1 MAGEA
6 SRDDAPKSGFA
17 GMALKGKSGPKL
29 HRKPSG
35 AAVVEKQKEEI
46 VAVDAQG
53 IESKVK
59 KIKEGPKVIQSLP
72 NNWQLHGAREAGVEV
87 GAYDPAANKPAAAGA
102 SAESDADAEAVAAL
116 VADAKRREGEGED
129 PEEKAKNSMVIT
141 GGGMSEDQ
149 MAGAASGSQMGAA
162 AGVAAKGKA
171 DRDAPEK
178 NEDQKF
184 REDVAWRP
192 AEADV
197 TSTSWDAMPIDA
209 FGSAL
214 LRGMGWQP
222 GKGIGLNSK
231 GPAAAVEYIPRHQ
244 RLGLGATPKAAPE
257 KHTKWIPKPGESRDP
272 KQDLVY
278 RNEDGIIKNRKLV
291 DEKLELRQKK
301 IEPGADIV
309 IVDGRHAGMKGRVR
323 SMEEMTGNC
332 FIELKNGEEVTAKIG
347 DLKLPRE
354 GGDRDRGKDRGR
366 DRDRDREED
375 NWDGSK
381 RKKEKHKKEKH
392 KKEKHKKH
400 KSEKSS
406 HKDDNRPSSKELWV
420 ATGLRVR
427 IVDQDLADGRH
438 YNKKAVVQDVH
449 SRKDIMLQLDGST
462 ELIDGASQSK
472 LETIVP
478 KPGSD
483 GRALVMVVRGKS
495 QGRFADVLERSSG
508 SNRVTIQ
515 LKHDDSVAELTM
527 DDVCEYVGG
536 LEDDEN
542 D

>member
-1 MAGEA
+1 M
-6 SRDDAPKSGFA
+6 S
-17 GMALKGKSGPKL
+17 
-29 HRKPSG
+29 
-35 AAVVEKQKEEI
+35 KQN
-46 VAVDAQG
+46 Q
-53 IESKVK
+53 
-59 KIKEGPKVIQSLP
+59 
-72 NNWQLHGAREAGVEV
+72 
-87 GAYDPAANKPAAAGA
+87 
-102 SAESDADAEAVAAL
+102 
-116 VADAKRREGEGED
+116 
-129 PEEKAKNSMVIT
+129 
-141 GGGMSEDQ
+141 
-149 MAGAASGSQMGAA
+149 
-162 AGVAAKGKA
+162 
-171 DRDAPEK
+171 
-178 NEDQKF
+178 
-184 REDVAWRP
+184 
-192 AEADV
+192 
-197 TSTSWDAMPIDA
+197 
-209 FGSAL
+209 
-214 LRGMGWQP
+214 
-222 GKGIGLNSK
+222 
-231 GPAAAVEYIPRHQ
+231 
-244 RLGLGATPKAAPE
+244 
-257 KHTKWIPKPGESRDP
+257 
-272 KQDLVY
+272 
-278 RNEDGIIKNRKLV
+278 
-291 DEKLELRQKK
+291 
-301 IEPGADIV
+301 
-309 IVDGRHAGMKGRVR
+309 
-323 SMEEMTGNC
+323 
-332 FIELKNGEEVTAKIG
+332 
-347 DLKLPRE
+347 
-354 GGDRDRGKDRGR
+354 
-366 DRDRDREED
+366 
-375 NWDGSK
+375 
-381 RKKEKHKKEKH
+381 KKEKH